1 MKKCL
6 KVFKFLYFFSC
17 FFVLLGNTS
26 FAYIDPSAVTYVIQ
40 AVAGVCI
47 AVGAAFT
54 VYRHKIM
61 KFFRNLKKKQAKK
74 KKEKENNS
82 ENKDNK

>member
-1 MKKCL
+1 MKKTMSVL
-6 KVFKFLYFFSC
+6 KFMYFFAC

-40 AVAGVCI
+40 AVAGVAI
-47 AVGAAFT
+47 AVGAACT

-61 KFFRNLKKKQAKK
+61 KFFRNQKKKRARKK
-74 KKEKENNS
+74 HQS
-82 ENKDNK
+82 EGE

>member
-1 MKKCL
+1 MKKGL
-6 KVFKFLYFFSC
+6 KILKFLYFFTC

-26 FAYIDPSAVTYVIQ
+26 FAYIDPSAVTYIIQ

-47 AVGAAFT
+47 AVGAACT

-61 KFFRNLKKKQAKK
+61 KFFRKMKKKHNKK
-74 KKEKENNS
+74 KNADKEQEA
-82 ENKDNK
+82 E

>member
-1 MKKCL
+1 MKVFL
-6 KVFKFLYFFSC
+6 KSFKFLYFFTC

-26 FAYIDPSAVTYVIQ
+26 FAYIDPSAVTYIIQ

-47 AVGAAFT
+47 AIGAACT

-61 KFFRNLKKKQAKK
+61 KFFRKMQKKRNKKKNAD
-74 KKEKENNS
+74 KEQEA
-82 ENKDNK
+82 E

>member
-1 MKKCL
+1 MKTGL
-6 KVFKFLYFFSC
+6 KIGKFIYFFLC

-40 AVAGVCI
+40 AVAGVAI
-47 AVGAAFT
+47 AVGAACT

-61 KFFRNLKKKQAKK
+61 KFFRNQMKKRARKK
-74 KKEKENNS
+74 HHEKE
-82 ENKDNK
+82 D

>member
-1 MKKCL
+1 MKKVINIL
-6 KVFKFLYFFSC
+6 KFTYFFAC

-40 AVAGVCI
+40 AVAGVAI
-47 AVGAAFT
+47 AIGAACT

-61 KFFRNLKKKQAKK
+61 KFFRNQKKKRARRNHQSSGQ
-74 KKEKENNS
+74 ES
-82 ENKDNK
+82 